1 MRSWLAISLNVS
13 GQHFWKRMW
22 LYVPTKSANMLNR
35 FFHSAFYPSGI
46 LKENFIYFLKK
57 FSLLLKWNPETELYF
72 RHSAMNLEFLFPFW
86 IWFEPA
92 RYFEDGHL
100 WSSFLLSLTF
110 LFWWTGH
117 ISRTKLREWM
127 NNICHFS
134 AVFFE
139 IPQNE
144 FHKCSRKIVFEF
156 ENDIFIDK

>member
-1 MRSWLAISLNVS
+1 MIHICPHLSPMRSWSAISLNVS

-22 LYVPTKSANMLNR
+22 LFVPTKSPN
-35 FFHSAFYPSGI
+35 I
-46 LKENFIYFLKK
+46 FIYFLKK
-57 FSLLLKWNPETELYF
+57 FSLLLKWNPVTELYF

-127 NNICHFS
+127 NNLCHLS

-144 FHKCSRKIVFEF
+144 FHKCSREIELNYV
-156 ENDIFIDK
+156 NDKFIDK